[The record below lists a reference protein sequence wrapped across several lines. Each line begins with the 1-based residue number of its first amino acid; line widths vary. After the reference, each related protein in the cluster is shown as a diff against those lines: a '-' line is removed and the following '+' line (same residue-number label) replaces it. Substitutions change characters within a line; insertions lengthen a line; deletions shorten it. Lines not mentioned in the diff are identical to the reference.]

1 MKRQQVN
8 SGFNRTNETG
18 IAHWGN
24 GYGEGLKKSKNKKN
38 PTVYDI
44 DWRQLDS
51 EECQRLWYLGTKSGK
66 AQALK
71 SIIAARRETMPKAE
85 FQLWHDNLCNG
96 WDK

>member
-1 MKRQQVN
+1 MAGLQVD
-8 SGFNRTNETG
+8 SGYIKENETG
-18 IAHWGN
+18 IGNWGR
-24 GYGEGLKKSKNKKN
+24 GYGDAPPKSKNKKN

-71 SIIAARRETMPKAE
+71 SIIAARREVMTKSN
-85 FQLWHDNLCNG
+85 FQMWYHQLCNG
-96 WDK
+96 WNK